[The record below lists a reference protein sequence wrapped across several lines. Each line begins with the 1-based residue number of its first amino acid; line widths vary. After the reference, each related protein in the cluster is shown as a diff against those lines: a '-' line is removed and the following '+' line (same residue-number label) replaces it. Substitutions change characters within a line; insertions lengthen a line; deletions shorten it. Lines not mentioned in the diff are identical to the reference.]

1 MDLEKLKEEI
11 RKEEGTKFEVYKDH
25 LGNLTYGVG
34 HLVRDYEKLEL
45 GDIISHKKV
54 EKTLEIDLNLA
65 IRDMRKF
72 TKNMNISE
80 DVKEI
85 VTHMSFQLGLPR
97 LNKFVK
103 FKEALKNNKY
113 EQASLEMQDSL
124 WYNQTSHRAS
134 RLIQKMKKLT

>member
-1 MDLEKLKEEI
+1 MNLEKLKEEI

-72 TKNMNISE
+72 TENMNISE

>member
-1 MDLEKLKEEI
+1 MDIEKLKKEI
-11 RKEEGTKFEVYKDH
+11 RQEEGTKFEVYKDH

-65 IRDMRKF
+65 IKDMRKF
-72 TKNMNISE
+72 TENMNISE

-113 EQASLEMQDSL
+113 AHASLEMQDSL

>member
-1 MDLEKLKEEI
+1 MNLEKLKEEI